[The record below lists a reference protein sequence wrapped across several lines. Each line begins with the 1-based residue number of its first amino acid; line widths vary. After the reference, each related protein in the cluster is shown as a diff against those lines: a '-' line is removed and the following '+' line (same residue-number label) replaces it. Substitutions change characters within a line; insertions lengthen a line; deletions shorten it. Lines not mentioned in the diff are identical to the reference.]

1 MNDPLIS
8 AASVTKVYDS
18 RPKKVTAVY
27 GINLKIDKGE
37 TIAIVG
43 PSGAGKSTLLHLLGG
58 LDRPKSGSIRIDGE
72 DIYSKRDAARSR
84 VRSSKIGFV
93 FQSYHL
99 LPEFTALENVM
110 MPALIRRDSDARVRA
125 KTLLDSV
132 GLADRMDHRPGEL
145 SGGESQRVAIARA
158 LVNDPAVLLCDEPT
172 GNLDSKTSGA
182 IYELLAGLRSDS
194 SISVIIVTHDESIS
208 SRSDRTIRMKDG
220 RIA

>member
-18 RPKKVTAVY
+18 GPKKVTAVD

-58 LDRPKSGSIRIDGE
+58 LDRPTSGSIRIDGE

-110 MPALIRRDSDARVRA
+110 MPALIRRDSDARDR
-125 KTLLDSV
+125 KSV
-132 GLADRMDHRPGEL
+132 
-145 SGGESQRVAIARA
+145 V
-158 LVNDPAVLLCDEPT
+158 
-172 GNLDSKTSGA
+172 
-182 IYELLAGLRSDS
+182 
-194 SISVIIVTHDESIS
+194 
-208 SRSDRTIRMKDG
+208 
-220 RIA
+220 